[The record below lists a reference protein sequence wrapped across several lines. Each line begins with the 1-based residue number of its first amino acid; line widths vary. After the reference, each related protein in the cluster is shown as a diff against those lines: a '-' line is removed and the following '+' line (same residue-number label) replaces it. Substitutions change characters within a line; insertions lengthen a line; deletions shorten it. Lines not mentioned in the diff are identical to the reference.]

1 MSFTESLKKL
11 LNIESDDANSV
22 MIVGGLGYAG
32 SHVAV
37 ELLEMGYNVCI
48 VDNLSNTNI
57 DVLDGIER
65 ITQVKPVYENIDCTD
80 FVAMDKFMNK
90 YPGIRAVLMFTS
102 SHCAQTA
109 AARYRNDI
117 MSLITLLELMPL
129 HKIQNLLIAGA
140 ENNFITERIIDDVI
154 SENSEIRVKMV
165 EFGEL
170 IGAHGMGFI
179 GEVPGSSGCSFVQ
192 MVAEVAAGVQKK
204 VRITDDV
211 ERNYMYVVDFAR
223 LFACETR
230 KMIEGE
236 SQINVEKLKYESGC
250 KMTQKDVMEM
260 FGNVNNVKIQ
270 YLCELHNEN
279 PLPNVETI
287 QPVVVRAD
295 TNIDNALLTAWKW
308 QLHLSDNTNEDTHKR
323 RMIGGS

>member
-11 LNIESDDANSV
+11 LNIESDDANCV

-57 DVLDGIER
+57 DVLDGIEK

-102 SHCAQTA
+102 SHRAQTA

-129 HKIQNLLIAGA
+129 HKVQNLLIAGA

-170 IGAHGMGFI
+170 IGAHGMGLI
-179 GEVPGSSGCSFVQ
+179 GEVSGSSGCSFVQ

-204 VRITDDV
+204 VRITDNV

-230 KMIEGE
+230 KMIEEE
-236 SQINVEKLKYESGC
+236 SQIRVEKLKYESGC

-270 YLCELHNEN
+270 YLCELNDEN
-279 PLPNVETI
+279 PLSIAETA

-308 QLHLSDNTNEDTHKR
+308 QLHLSDSTNEDTHKR

>member
-11 LNIESDDANSV
+11 LNIESDDANRV

-32 SHVAV
+32 SHVTV

-57 DVLDGIER
+57 DVLDGIEK

-102 SHCAQTA
+102 SHRTQTA
-109 AARYRNDI
+109 TARYRNDI
-117 MSLITLLELMPL
+117 MSLVTLLELMPL
-129 HKIQNLLIAGA
+129 HKVQNLLIAGA
-140 ENNFITERIIDDVI
+140 ENNFIAERIIEDVI
-154 SENSEIRVKMV
+154 SENSELRVKMV

-170 IGAHGMGFI
+170 IGAHGMGLI

-192 MVAEVAAGVQKK
+192 MVAEVAAGFQKK
-204 VRITDDV
+204 VRITDDI
-211 ERNYMYVVDFAR
+211 ERDYMYVVDFAR
-223 LFACETR
+223 LFANETK
-230 KMIEGE
+230 KMIEE
-236 SQINVEKLKYESGC
+236 SQNPIEKLKYESGC
-250 KMTQKDVMEM
+250 KMTQKEVMDM
-260 FGNVNNVKIQ
+260 FGNVNNVKTQ
-270 YLCELHNEN
+270 YFCESHDEN
-279 PLPNVETI
+279 PQTRDEEVQSL
-287 QPVVVRAD
+287 VVRTD

-308 QLHLSDNTNEDTHKR
+308 QLHLSDNTNEDNHKR
-323 RMIGGS
+323 RVLGGS

>member
-11 LNIESDDANSV
+11 LNIESDDANCV

-57 DVLDGIER
+57 DVLDGIEK

-102 SHCAQTA
+102 SHRAQTA

-129 HKIQNLLIAGA
+129 HKVQNLLIAGA

-154 SENSEIRVKMV
+154 SENSEICVKMV

-170 IGAHGMGFI
+170 IGAHGMGLI

-204 VRITDDV
+204 VRITDNV

-230 KMIEGE
+230 KMIEEE
-236 SQINVEKLKYESGC
+236 SQIRVEKLKYESGC

-270 YLCELHNEN
+270 YLCELNDEN
-279 PLPNVETI
+279 PLSVAETA

-308 QLHLSDNTNEDTHKR
+308 QLHLSDSTNEDTHKR